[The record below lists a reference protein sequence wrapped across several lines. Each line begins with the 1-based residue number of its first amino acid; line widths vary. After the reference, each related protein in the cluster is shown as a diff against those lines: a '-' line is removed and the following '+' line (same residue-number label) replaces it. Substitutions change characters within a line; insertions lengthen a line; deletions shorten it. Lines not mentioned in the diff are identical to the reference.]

1 MMIFYVFLLGSIYL
15 LLKEVKSPTKRK
27 KIVFLYA
34 SIFAV
39 ALIYNFGEFVGKQMY
54 LLGV

>member
-1 MMIFYVFLLGSIYL
+1 MMIFYIFLLGSIYL

-27 KIVFLYA
+27 KIIFLYA